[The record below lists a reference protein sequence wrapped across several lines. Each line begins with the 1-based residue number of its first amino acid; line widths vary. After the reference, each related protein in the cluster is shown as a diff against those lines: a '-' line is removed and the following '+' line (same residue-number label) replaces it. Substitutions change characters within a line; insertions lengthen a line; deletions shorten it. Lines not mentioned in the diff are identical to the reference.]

1 MVLPSHVYFKAG
13 VRVIIYHGPEMAG
26 CGAVLYGF
34 QVAPV
39 FDAKGIETIRAA
51 SWKRLGLV
59 GYFSW
64 VYVDLHV
71 CIQRLVRS
79 CKVIFFVT
87 ILI

>member
-1 MVLPSHVYFKAG
+1 MSTSKLGSEF
-13 VRVIIYHGPEMAG
+13 IIYNGPEMTG
-26 CGAVLYGF
+26 CGDVLYGF

-71 CIQRLVRS
+71 CE
-79 CKVIFFVT
+79 
-87 ILI
+87 IL